1 MPLDVEKQTDF
12 NASILRRGHHL
23 WTRAHLSDDGSLQVT
38 VRVWS
43 ENTLLGY
50 HATSLVVFLD
60 ETTRIHG
67 RSAIWVIDVDAR
79 GNPFGVAERTEQHTE
94 DMSLELC
101 CKTARLEIV
110 HLNTTSFSIEQAI
123 DGLVNEGGT
132 FLDLSTRIS
141 RAYE

>member
-1 MPLDVEKQTDF
+1 MSLDAEKQTDF
-12 NASILRRGHHL
+12 NASILRRGHHV
-23 WTRAHLSDDGSLQVT
+23 WTQAHLSDDGSLQVS

-50 HATSLVVFLD
+50 RATSLVVFLD
-60 ETTRIHG
+60 ETTRIQG
-67 RSAIWVIDVDAR
+67 RSEILVIGVDAQ

-101 CKTARLEIV
+101 RKTTRLEIV
-110 HLNTTSFSIEQAI
+110 HLNTTSFLIEQAI
-123 DGLVNEGGT
+123 DGLVSEGGM
-132 FLDLSTRIS
+132 FLDLSTRIA

>member
-1 MPLDVEKQTDF
+1 MPLDAERQTDF
-12 NASILRRGHHL
+12 NASILRRGHHV
-23 WTRAHLSDDGSLQVT
+23 WTLAHLSDDGNLQVT

-67 RSAIWVIDVDAR
+67 RSEISVIDVDAR
-79 GNPFGVAERTEQHTE
+79 GNPFGRAERTEQHTE

-101 CKTARLEIV
+101 RKTTRLEIV
-110 HLNTTSFSIEQAI
+110 HLNTTSFLIEQAI
-123 DGLVNEGGT
+123 DGLINTGGT

-141 RAYE
+141 SAYE

>member
-1 MPLDVEKQTDF
+1 MPLSAERQTDF
-12 NASILRRGHHL
+12 NASILRRGHHV
-23 WTRAHLSDDGSLQVT
+23 WTRAHLSDDGSLQVS

-50 HATSLVVFLD
+50 HATSVVVFLD

-67 RSAIWVIDVDAR
+67 RSEIWVIGVDAR
-79 GNPFGVAERTEQHTE
+79 GNPFGIADRTEQHRE

-101 CKTARLEIV
+101 RQTTRLEIV
-110 HLNTTSFSIEQAI
+110 HLNTASFLIEQAI
-123 DGLVNEGGT
+123 DTLVNEGGT

-141 RAYE
+141 LAYE